1 MGELAQQ
8 GACGSSPV
16 LYPFPSL
23 QPLCLMGCEVL
34 LAYQRANTQFIAL
47 CEYIITTTYAQPETT

>member
-34 LAYQRANTQFIAL
+34 LAYQIANTQ
-47 CEYIITTTYAQPETT
+47 